1 MMSITLKN
9 LFWTFQALR
18 HNQEGQDLVEYALIV
33 SLIALA
39 AVTGVSG
46 VATAVNNVFTNI
58 STSLV

>member
-1 MMSITLKN
+1 MKSITLN
-9 LFWTFQALR
+9 LYWTFQALR
-18 HNQEGQDLVEYALIV
+18 YNQDGQDLVEYALIV